1 MENFIAGMGKGCIF
15 AAHLKFN
22 TMVKIK
28 FRLSSKPKQILLKD
42 SKKTLP
48 SYQVLVRL
56 RHGAGG
62 AIDLNGKTK
71 VFALKSCT
79 DFSGNKKV
87 LWDNKNGEPK
97 DPNWQEYDNV
107 KKEEKQFQDD
117 IANEVK
123 SVKEKLFALK
133 SEIEDAFKDAGS
145 GKNPLPKDWLEKLL
159 HKEEP
164 KQEET
169 EQQLTFFDH
178 FNKYLADKKFAAHRE
193 TEYRVLE
200 RILKRY
206 ELYSGQELTFD
217 NVTGDT
223 LRDFEKYLY
232 SEHNLYKDGKLDD
245 IMKSVPESRKPQPR
259 GENAVC
265 DLMKKFRAFF
275 RWANGLS
282 KSERLTDNNPFDNYT
297 MPQEKYGTPYY
308 ITIDERKQL
317 YNAQLREPYATQRD
331 IFVFQCLIGCR
342 VSDLWSMTKENIING
357 KVQYIPS
364 KTKDEKPETVTVPLT
379 TTAKEILDRYKDW
392 GGKSLFPFTSQQH
405 YNLAIKEMFKMAGL
419 DRVVTVLNP
428 TTREEEK
435 RPLYEVASSHMAR
448 RTFVG
453 NLYKQVKDPNL
464 ICPMSGHKVGSK
476 AFARYRAIDEDLMKE
491 TVNLL
496 D

>member
-1 MENFIAGMGKGCIF
+1 MATISLSLSAKADKTTGKSEILIRFVVGSRINQRGKSNIFIEASHWNAKDGRI
-15 AAHLKFN
+15 
-22 TMVKIK
+22 VIPK
-28 FRLSSKPKQILLKD
+28 FRLMNETQKQ
-42 SKKTLP
+42 
-48 SYQVLVRL
+48 LVSEL
-56 RHGAGG
+56 QA
-62 AIDLNGKTK
+62 ADTQLANLTQYIMQ
-71 VFALKSCT
+71 A
-79 DFSGNKKV
+79 
-87 LWDNKNGEPK
+87 
-97 DPNWQEYDNV
+97 
-107 KKEEKQFQDD
+107 FQ
-117 IANEVK
+117 A
-123 SVKEKLFALK
+123 
-133 SEIEDAFKDAGS
+133 AGS
-145 GKNPLPKDWLEKLL
+145 GKVGLAKDWLRSTINEFNNFTAAT
-159 HKEEP
+159 
-164 KQEET
+164 EET
-169 EQQLTFFDH
+169 KNQPTFFDQ

-232 SEHNLYKDGKLDD
+232 SEHELYKQGKLE
-245 IMKSVPESRKPQPR
+245 KVLEQVNESRKPQPR

-265 DLMKKFRAFF
+265 DLMKKFRAFY

-317 YNAQLREPYATQRD
+317 YNAPLRKPYATQRD

-342 VSDLWSMTKENIING
+342 VSDLWSMTKDNIING

-379 TTAKEILDRYKDW
+379 ATAKEILDRYKDW